1 MIVLTMK
8 RLTQTTGRF
17 EIISGYNSMQHTADS
32 WQDITK

>member
-17 EIISGYNSMQHTADS
+17 KIISGYNS
-32 WQDITK
+32 WQLAGYYKIV